1 MGRDDGHSTS
11 SVAHDWT
18 FHLLEGLRFRSVLAL
33 TSERRH
39 LSFRLEPPKVVVRTF
54 LLFAVSAFAE
64 LLGGWLVW
72 QGIREQRGWVWIGVG
87 IVASGVYPLAATLQS
102 EPDFGRVLA
111 AYGGVFI
118 AAAFVWGAVFD
129 GFLPDRFDVAG
140 ELVCLLGVSV
150 IMFGPR

>member
-1 MGRDDGHSTS
+1 M
-11 SVAHDWT
+11 
-18 FHLLEGLRFRSVLAL
+18 
-33 TSERRH
+33 
-39 LSFRLEPPKVVVRTF
+39 VVFRTF
-54 LLFAVSAFAE
+54 VLFAVSAFAE

-72 QGIREQRGWVWIGVG
+72 QGIREHRGWAWIGVG
-87 IVASGVYPLAATLQS
+87 IMASGVYPLAATLQS

-129 GFLPDRFDVAG
+129 GFRPDRFDIAG
-140 ELVCLLGVSV
+140 ALVCLLGVSV